1 MPDEPR
7 RRLHLVR
14 RDPADLRHALGRI
27 PGAKLSIV
35 REHRAA
41 GQHSL
46 LRRNDGVAFEGKMLD
61 GRAIAARRWIV
72 GDRLAC
78 QSVPGDEMTGIA
90 SFGEIGRAQEP
101 AGIGANEMRRIGPR
115 PHELAVVPAAADHHM
130 RKAERKRPV
139 GARANAQPE
148 IGLAAEP
155 DVARIDDNELH
166 PALERFDRRGRVR
179 QARVGGVVTPKDQ
192 AAAVGDVR
200 HCPAAAA
207 GGDAPDTERVARGV
221 ASAPAAHVQRPDE
234 IRRAEGVH

>member
-1 MPDEPR
+1 
-7 RRLHLVR
+7 
-14 RDPADLRHALGRI
+14 
-27 PGAKLSIV
+27 
-35 REHRAA
+35 
-41 GQHSL
+41 
-46 LRRNDGVAFEGKMLD
+46 
-61 GRAIAARRWIV
+61 
-72 GDRLAC
+72 
-78 QSVPGDEMTGIA
+78 MTGIA
-90 SFGEIGRAQEP
+90 SFGEIGCAQEP

-115 PHELAVVPAAADHHM
+115 PHVLAVVPVAADHHM

-200 HCPAAAA
+200 HCPTATA
-207 GGDAPDTERVARGV
+207 GGYARDTKRVARGV